1 MKRIGIIGSTG
12 SIGRQALD
20 VIGRNPG
27 RFDVV
32 FLSCNGNLE
41 LLKQQGELCGAKYL
55 CSTGLSC
62 EGVLCGESEI
72 LKIMDSEGLDMV
84 LLAAVGAAGTVYAY
98 ETVKRGITLAL
109 ANKESIVASGRILF
123 DTAKKTGAR
132 ILPVDSEHSAI
143 FQCLEGQDKRFLERV
158 TLTASGGAF
167 RNTPADA
174 LEYVT
179 VEQALRHPNWSMGS
193 KITVDSATMMN
204 KGLELIEA
212 RYLFDIDPSMLSV
225 VIHPQSVVHSFVS
238 FRDGSIIAQMGE
250 PDMRTPIAYAMAYPE
265 RMESGVKPLNL
276 ASVGCLT
283 FLEPDMGKYP
293 CLGIAVEVL
302 KKDSNAPMI
311 VMNAANEVAVAEF
324 IGGQIEYSDIA
335 KVISAVLD
343 VCVPAEPAEIADV
356 LAADMMAREASEKI
370 IKRFYR

>member
-20 VIGRNPG
+20 VVKRNPG
-27 RFDVV
+27 KYEVV

-41 LLKQQGELCGAKYL
+41 LMREQGRECGAKYL
-55 CSTGLSC
+55 CSTGLSG
-62 EGVLCGESEI
+62 EGILCGESEI
-72 LKIMDSEGLDMV
+72 LKILDSEAIDMV

-123 DTAKKTGAR
+123 DTAARTGAK

-143 FQCLEGQDKRFLERV
+143 FQCLQGQDKNFLHSV

-174 LEYVT
+174 LDYVT
-179 VEQALRHPNWSMGS
+179 LEQALRHPNWSMGS
-193 KITVDSATMMN
+193 KITIDSATMMN

-212 RYLFDIDPSMLSV
+212 RFLFDIEPSMLRV

-238 FRDGSIIAQMGE
+238 FRDGSMIAQMGE

-265 RMESGVKPLNL
+265 RTESGVQPLNL
-276 ASVGCLT
+276 AQVGALT
-283 FLEPDMGKYP
+283 FFEPDMEKYP
-293 CLGIAVEVL
+293 CLQIAAEVL

-324 IGGQIEYSDIA
+324 LGGRIGYTAIPEA
-335 KVISAVLD
+335 ISAVLD
-343 VCVPAEPAEIADV
+343 SFMPQEPQNIAEV
-356 LAADMMAREASEKI
+356 LAADSEARAAAEKV

>member
-20 VIGRNPG
+20 VISRNTEK
-27 RFDVV
+27 FEVV
-32 FLSCNGNLE
+32 FISCNGNLE
-41 LLKQQGELCGAKYL
+41 LLKQQGAQCGAKYL
-55 CSTGLSC
+55 CSTGITC
-62 EGVLCGESEI
+62 EGVLCGENDI
-72 LKIMDSEGLDMV
+72 LRILDNERIDMV

-123 DTAKKTGAR
+123 DAARRSGAK

-143 FQCLEGQDKRFLERV
+143 FQCLQGQDKRFLDRV

-179 VEQALRHPNWSMGS
+179 LEQALRHPNWSMGS

-212 RYLFDIDPSMLSV
+212 RYLFDIEPSMLSV

-238 FRDGSIIAQMGE
+238 FKDGSLIAQMGE

-265 RMESGVKPLNL
+265 RIESGVKPIDL
-276 ASVGCLT
+276 ARVGSLT
-283 FLEPDMGKYP
+283 FFEPDIKKYP

-324 IGGQIEYSDIA
+324 IGGQIEYRDIA
-335 KVISAVLD
+335 DVISAVLD
-343 VCVPAEPAEIADV
+343 VCSPSEPEEIADV
-356 LAADMMAREASEKI
+356 LSADAMAREASEKV

>member
-20 VIGRNPG
+20 VISRNPDK
-27 RFDVV
+27 FEVV
-32 FLSCNGNLE
+32 FISCNGNLE
-41 LLKQQGELCGAKYL
+41 LLKQQGAQCGAKYL
-55 CSTGLSC
+55 CSTGLAG
-62 EGVLCGESEI
+62 EGILSGECEI
-72 LKIMDSEGLDMV
+72 LKILDSERIDMV

-123 DTAKKTGAR
+123 DAAKRTGAK

-143 FQCLEGQDKRFLERV
+143 FQCLHGQDKRFLDKV

-179 VEQALRHPNWSMGS
+179 LEQALRHPNWSMGS

-212 RYLFDIDPSMLSV
+212 RYLFDIEPSMLSV

-238 FRDGSIIAQMGE
+238 FKDGSLIAQMGE

-265 RMESGVKPLNL
+265 RMESGVRPIDL
-276 ASVGCLT
+276 AKVGSLT
-283 FLEPDMGKYP
+283 FFEPDMKKYP

-324 IGGQIEYSDIA
+324 IGGQIEYRDIA
-335 KVISAVLD
+335 GVISAVLD
-343 VCVPAEPAEIADV
+343 VCAPSEPEEIADV
-356 LAADMMAREASEKI
+356 LSADAMAREASEKV

>member
-20 VIGRNPG
+20 VISRNPG
-27 RFDVV
+27 KFDVV

-41 LLKQQGELCGAKYL
+41 LMRRQGAQCGAKYL
-55 CSTGLSC
+55 CSTGLSG
-62 EGVLCGESEI
+62 EGILSGEGEI
-72 LKIMDSEGLDMV
+72 LKILDNEKIDMV

-123 DTAKKTGAR
+123 ETAKRTGAK

-143 FQCLEGQDKRFLERV
+143 FQCLQGQDKKFLDRV

-174 LEYVT
+174 LDYVT

-238 FRDGSIIAQMGE
+238 FKDGSLIAQMGE
-250 PDMRTPIAYAMAYPE
+250 PDMRTPIAYAMAYPA

-276 ASVGCLT
+276 AAVGSLT
-283 FLEPDMGKYP
+283 FLEPDMDKYP
-293 CLGIAVEVL
+293 CLAIAVEVL

-311 VMNAANEVAVAEF
+311 VMNAANEVAVADF
-324 IGGQIEYSDIA
+324 IGGRLEYSDIA
-335 KVISAVLD
+335 KVIKAVLN
-343 VCVPAEPAEIADV
+343 VCMPAEPKEIADV
-356 LAADMMAREASEKI
+356 LEADRLARDVAANVT
-370 IKRFYR
+370 KRFYR